1 MPREKILCG
10 KEEIFRVAINIVDR
24 DGIEALSVRSI
35 AKDLSVSPMTIY
47 NYVDNLQSIKKQI
60 VIEGFDR
67 LYNYVFSELSKLN
80 SPVDKTLFCKTVAM
94 AVFRFSIDNNNIF
107 VYMFSEGGKMFSND
121 AEVRPFFN
129 FISTL
134 TKRAKATQKHYTE
147 NQNGYKLL
155 EVLIFSVAYQMG
167 MGVRTITEQEYEA
180 LIDYYIQKCIA

>member
-24 DGIEALSVRSI
+24 EGIEALSVRSI
-35 AKDLSVSPMTIY
+35 AKELSVSPMTMY

-60 VIEGFDR
+60 VIDGFDR
-67 LYNYVFSELSKLN
+67 LYNYVFSELSKLE

-94 AVFRFSIDNNNIF
+94 AVFRFSIENNNTF
-107 VYMFSEGGKMFSND
+107 VYMFSEGGKMFGND

-134 TKRAKATQKHYTE
+134 MKRAKATQKHYAE

-167 MGVRTITEQEYEA
+167 MGARTITEAEYEE
-180 LIDYYIQKCIA
+180 LIEYYIQNCIA